1 VKTLILNSFRNDNNI
16 IFYNYY
22 NLHSENNRY
31 LLNGNLLHRP
41 LGFRAT
47 HLLRIKREAI
57 VCVVFKLEVAD
68 IVGGGIDVNNL
79 RIRHGD
85 VDVEETDRETY
96 DENRK
101 GYILENV

>member
-1 VKTLILNSFRNDNNI
+1 
-16 IFYNYY
+16 
-22 NLHSENNRY
+22 
-31 LLNGNLLHRP
+31 
-41 LGFRAT
+41 
-47 HLLRIKREAI
+47 
-57 VCVVFKLEVAD
+57 VVFKLEVAD